1 MKKTFYRLL
10 VWVAVLSV
18 GMPAFAQRC
27 VEKTKPF
34 SHLSVSLNA
43 GTLGGGLQV
52 AAPLNDYLGL
62 RAGFSLLKFNYNYD
76 YEGMYDIRLRRDNTH
91 TGTGSEYSYTVPLKA
106 KANMT
111 NGMLLL
117 DYFPFRRSVFHVTA
131 GLLFGTSSIL
141 KVSGETDERIEVGDI
156 IIEPGADGRVE
167 AALKTNAVKPYVGL
181 GFGRSVAHSR
191 VGFKFELGAMFH
203 GNPKIE
209 ATTGKIV
216 EDAVDQELSRF
227 NKFLK
232 NFKAYPVLNFQLSYR
247 IF

>member
-1 MKKTFYRLL
+1 MKTNFCRFLIGL
-10 VWVAVLSV
+10 VAFVV
-18 GMPAFAQRC
+18 GIPVMAQTGPDK
-27 VEKTKPF
+27 VKPF

-52 AAPLNDYLGL
+52 AALLNDYLGL
-62 RAGFSLLKFNYNYD
+62 RAGFSLLKFKCNYD
-76 YEGMYDIRLRRDNTH
+76 YDGIRDDQLIQDAGTR
-91 TGTGSEYSYTVPLKA
+91 TGYNPDKYYTVPLKA

-117 DYFPFRRSVFHVTA
+117 
-131 GLLFGTSSIL
+131 
-141 KVSGETDERIEVGDI
+141 VSGQTDERIEVGDI

-167 AALKTNAVKPYVGL
+167 AALKTNAVKPYVGI

-216 EDAVDQELSRF
+216 EEAIDQDLSRF

>member
-1 MKKTFYRLL
+1 MKTNFYHLL
-10 VWVAVLSV
+10 VWLVAFSIGV
-18 GMPAFAQRC
+18 PAMAQTGTER
-27 VEKTKPF
+27 VKPF

-76 YEGMYDIRLRRDNTH
+76 YDGTYEGPLPANARVRNEDPDRY
-91 TGTGSEYSYTVPLKA
+91 YTVPLKA
-106 KANMT
+106 KANMA
-111 NGMLLL
+111 NGMVLL

>member
-1 MKKTFYRLL
+1 M
-10 VWVAVLSV
+10 
-18 GMPAFAQRC
+18 
-27 VEKTKPF
+27 
-34 SHLSVSLNA
+34 
-43 GTLGGGLQV
+43 
-52 AAPLNDYLGL
+52 
-62 RAGFSLLKFNYNYD
+62 
-76 YEGMYDIRLRRDNTH
+76 
-91 TGTGSEYSYTVPLKA
+91 
-106 KANMT
+106 
-111 NGMLLL
+111 
-117 DYFPFRRSVFHVTA
+117 TA

-141 KVSGETDERIEVGDI
+141 KVSGQTDERIEVGDI

-167 AALKTNAVKPYVGL
+167 AALKTNAVKPYVGI

-216 EDAVDQELSRF
+216 EEAIDQDLSRF